1 MNMTEYKDIVVYIET
16 ADKSPVKVG
25 LEMLSPARKIA
36 ENTGGKV
43 RAVLIGDGIRTAA
56 QKAAES
62 GADEVILIE
71 DPKYESFHLDYFT
84 NVMESVIKEEKP
96 IAVLVGGTQD
106 GKDLAPR
113 LAARL
118 KTGCVSDVMDLRTE
132 DGKTVYT
139 CPLYGGTVLQDVV
152 METSVPQIAVLR
164 SGAFK
169 KTEEAGKG
177 TITEKKVPVTD
188 EKVRLDIKDAVK
200 EISEAVNLEEAEVI
214 VSGGRGMGSKDNFAL
229 VKELADLLGGVV
241 GATRPAIED
250 GWISR
255 VHQVGQSGKIVTP
268 KLYIACGISGA
279 TQHVSG
285 IMNSDYIVA
294 INKDE
299 DAPIFEVA
307 NIGIVGNAVNVLP
320 VMIEEIRKKKEAE

>member
-1 MNMTEYKDIVVYIET
+1 MDMTEYKDIVVYIET

-36 ENTGGKV
+36 EKKGGKV

-71 DPKYESFHLDYFT
+71 SPEYEIFHLDRFA
-84 NVMESVIKEEKP
+84 NVMESVIKEVKP
-96 IAVLVGGTQD
+96 YAVFVGGTQD
-106 GKDLAPR
+106 GKDLAPK

-118 KTGCVSDVMDLRTE
+118 KTGCASDVMDVKTE

-139 CPLYGGTVLQDVV
+139 CPLYGGTVLQD
-152 METSVPQIAVLR
+152 
-164 SGAFK
+164 AFK
-169 KTEEAGKG
+169 KSEETVKG
-177 TITEKKVPVTD
+177 TITEKNIPAAD
-188 EKVRLDIKDAVK
+188 ENIRLKIKDVVK
-200 EISEAVNLEEAEVI
+200 EISETVNLEDAQVI
-214 VSGGRGMGSKDNFAL
+214 VSGGRGMGSRENFEL
-229 VKELADLLGGVV
+229 VKQLADLLGGVV

-255 VHQVGQSGKIVTP
+255 VHQVGQSGKIVAP

-307 NIGIVGNAVNVLP
+307 NIGIVGNAINVLP
-320 VMIEEIRKKKEAE
+320 VMIEEIKKKKEAE

>member
-1 MNMTEYKDIVVYIET
+1 MDMTEYKNIAVYIET

-36 ENTGGKV
+36 EEQGGKV
-43 RAVLIGDGIRTAA
+43 IAVMIGDGIQEAA
-56 QKAAES
+56 EKAAAS
-62 GADEVILIE
+62 GADEVILVQ
-71 DPKYESFHLDYFT
+71 DPQYETFHPDRYA
-84 NVMESVIKEEKP
+84 NVLEEITAAEKP
-96 IAVLVGGTQD
+96 FALLIGGTQD
-106 GKDLAPR
+106 GKDLAPK

-118 KTGCVSDVMDLRTE
+118 STGCVSDVMDIKIE
-132 DGKTVYT
+132 GGKAVYT
-139 CPLYGGTVLQDVV
+139 CPLYGGCVLQDVTL
-152 METSVPQIAVLR
+152 EGPAPQIAVLR

-169 KTEEAGKG
+169 KAEDPVQGVVEERN
-177 TITEKKVPVTD
+177 VPVSG
-188 EKVRLDIKDAVK
+188 ENIRLDIKGIVK
-200 EISEAVNLEEAEVI
+200 EIAETVNLEDAEVI
-214 VSGGRGMGSKDNFAL
+214 VSGGRGMGNKENFSL

-255 VHQVGQSGKIVTP
+255 VHQVGQSGKIVAP

-294 INKDE
+294 VNKDE
-299 DAPIFEVA
+299 DAPIFDVA
-307 NIGIVGNAVNVLP
+307 NIGIVGDAVNVLP
-320 VMIEEIRKKKEAE
+320 VMIEEIRKRKEAE

>member
-1 MNMTEYKDIVVYIET
+1 MDMTEYKNIVVYIET
-16 ADKSPVKVG
+16 AEKNPVKVG

-36 ENTGGKV
+36 GELGGKV
-43 RAVLIGDGIRTAA
+43 IAVMIGDGIREAA
-56 QKAAES
+56 QKAAAS
-62 GADEVILIE
+62 GADEVILAE
-71 DPKYESFHLDYFT
+71 DPQYETYHFDRYA
-84 NVMESVIKEEKP
+84 NVLESVIEQEKP
-96 IAVLVGGTQD
+96 FLVLIGGTQD
-106 GKDLAPR
+106 GKDLAPK
-113 LAARL
+113 LSARFH
-118 KTGCVSDVMDLRTE
+118 TGCVSDVMNIELND
-132 DGKTVYT
+132 KTVVYT
-139 CPLYGGTVLQDVV
+139 CPLYGGTVLQDV
-152 METSVPQIAVLR
+152 MLEDSSPQIAVLR

-169 KTEEAGKG
+169 KLEDSVQGKVTERNIPVSE
-177 TITEKKVPVTD
+177 EKIY
-188 EKVRLDIKDAVK
+188 LDIKDVVK
-200 EISEAVNLEEAEVI
+200 EIAETVNLEDAEVI
-214 VSGGRGMGSKDNFAL
+214 VSGGRGMGGKENFSM

-255 VHQVGQSGKIVTP
+255 VHQVGQSGKIVAP

-307 NIGIVGNAVNVLP
+307 NIGIVGNVVNVLP
-320 VMIEEIRKKKEAE
+320 VMIEEIRKRKEAE

>member
-1 MNMTEYKDIVVYIET
+1 MDMTEYKDIVVYIET

-36 ENTGGKV
+36 DKKGGKV

-56 QKAAES
+56 EKAAES

-71 DPKYESFHLDYFT
+71 SPEYEIFHLDRFA
-84 NVMESVIKEEKP
+84 NVMESVIKEVKP
-96 IAVLVGGTQD
+96 YAVFVGGTQD
-106 GKDLAPR
+106 GKDLAPK

-118 KTGCVSDVMDLRTE
+118 KTGCASDVMDVKTE

-169 KTEEAGKG
+169 KSEETVKG
-177 TITEKKVPVTD
+177 TITEKNIPAAD
-188 EKVRLDIKDAVK
+188 ENIRLKIKDVVK
-200 EISEAVNLEEAEVI
+200 EISETVNLEDAQVI
-214 VSGGRGMGSKDNFAL
+214 VSGGRGMGSKENFEL
-229 VKELADLLGGVV
+229 VKQLADLLGGVV

-255 VHQVGQSGKIVTP
+255 VHQVGQSGKIVAP